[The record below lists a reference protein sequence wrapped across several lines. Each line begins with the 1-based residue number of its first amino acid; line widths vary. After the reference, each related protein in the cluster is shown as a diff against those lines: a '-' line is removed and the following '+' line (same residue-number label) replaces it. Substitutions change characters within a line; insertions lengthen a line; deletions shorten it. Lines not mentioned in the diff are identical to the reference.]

1 MILITAGFKAK
12 LFTAKTIKAE
22 PCFLYIPAGMSICDE
37 RKSRFTLCSP
47 HNYDPCTLRARI
59 NTQKV
64 LLVLEVGRGRQF
76 VLEEKGLFVTCS
88 VEESAMHQFLHSV
101 EIFMFSKDLFRRYA
115 GIWYNEVL

>member
-64 LLVLEVGRGRQF
+64 TSFRGGERETVCCGRKGIVCDLLGGRICNAPVF
-76 VLEEKGLFVTCS
+76 T
-88 VEESAMHQFLHSV
+88 
-101 EIFMFSKDLFRRYA
+101 FSRDFYVQQRF
-115 GIWYNEVL
+115 I